1 MDQDYRVP
9 RREPGS
15 HRPSAQGD
23 PSARSRRD
31 NDAQR
36 HPASGRQQDPGQRAQ
51 PSRQAA
57 SGGGARDS
65 EPPRNRRKRTG
76 GRLFSSP
83 WVYLLFVFGVSAILA
98 ALCWMAANDVLSLN
112 KPYQEVPI
120 SIQESDSYSSVVNQL
135 EDKGLIEYKGLF
147 RLFALVTGGKDK
159 ITPGSYWL
167 NTDMDYMALVNA
179 LSARSDK
186 RVEVEVTI
194 PEGYSV
200 DQIFKLLEEKN
211 VSSVTKLQ
219 EMAGSHDYAFSFLAD
234 IPLGDYKRLEG
245 YLFPDTYRFYAGENP
260 RYILNKM
267 LVNFD
272 SKVTQ
277 DIRDIVGTTGY
288 SLREILTIAS
298 MIEKETDGS
307 DRYNIASVVYN
318 RLKNQRAET
327 AGFLQVD
334 ATIQYVL
341 PAGKVVSQED
351 YQTVDSPYNTYKNKG
366 LPPGPIANPGMDSIL
381 AAIYPNNTNY
391 YFYALGGDGKHQF
404 FRTYAEHL
412 AFIGG

>member
-1 MDQDYRVP
+1 MDQENRVP
-9 RREPGS
+9 RRES
-15 HRPSAQGD
+15 ASQRPPAPGD
-23 PSARSRRD
+23 PYARSRRD
-31 NDAQR
+31 YDAQR
-36 HPASGRQQDPGQRAQ
+36 HPTSDRQQAQRAQ
-51 PSRQAA
+51 PTRQAT
-57 SGGGARDS
+57 SKGGGGAS
-65 EPPRNRRKRTG
+65 EPPRNRRRRNG

-98 ALCWMAANDVLSLN
+98 ALCWMAANDVLALN

-120 SIQESDSYSSVVNQL
+120 SIQESDSYGSVVSQL
-135 EDKGLIEYKGLF
+135 KGKGLIEYKGLF
-147 RLFALVTGGKDK
+147 RMFGFVTGGKDK

-194 PEGYSV
+194 PEGYNI

-211 VSSVTKLQ
+211 VSSAVKLQ
-219 EMAGSHDYAFSFLAD
+219 EMAASHDYAFSFLAD

-272 SKVTQ
+272 SKVDDETRA
-277 DIRDIVGTTGY
+277 IIGTTGY
-288 SLREILTIAS
+288 SLRELLTIAS

-307 DRYNIASVVYN
+307 DRYNISSVIYN

-341 PAGKVVSQED
+341 PAGKIVSQED
-351 YQTVDSPYNTYKNKG
+351 YQTVDNPYNTYKHKG

-381 AAIYPNNTNY
+381 AAIYPNNTSY
-391 YFYALGGDGKHQF
+391 YFYALGSDGKHQF
-404 FRTYAEHL
+404 FKTYAEHL

>member
-1 MDQDYRVP
+1 MDQENRVP
-9 RREPGS
+9 RREPAS
-15 HRPSAQGD
+15 HRSPAPGD
-23 PSARSRRD
+23 PYARSRRD
-31 NDAQR
+31 YDAQR
-36 HPASGRQQDPGQRAQ
+36 QPAPDRQQAQRVQ
-51 PSRQAA
+51 PTRQD
-57 SGGGARDS
+57 SPKGEGGAS
-65 EPPRNRRKRTG
+65 EPPRNRRRRNG

-98 ALCWMAANDVLSLN
+98 ALCWMAANDVLALN

-120 SIQESDSYSSVVNQL
+120 SIQESDSYGSVVNQL
-135 EDKGLIEYKGLF
+135 KDKGLIEYKSLF
-147 RLFALVTGGKDK
+147 RMFGFVTGGKDK

-194 PEGYSV
+194 PEGYNV

-211 VSSVTKLQ
+211 VSSVPKLQ
-219 EMAGSHDYAFSFLAD
+219 EMAASHDYAFSFLKD

-260 RYILNKM
+260 RFIINKM

-272 SKVTQ
+272 RRVDDETRA
-277 DIRDIVGTTGY
+277 IIGTTGY
-288 SLREILTIAS
+288 SIRELLTIAS

-307 DRYNIASVVYN
+307 DRYNISSVIYN
-318 RLKNQRAET
+318 RLKNQGGGT
-327 AGFLQVD
+327 NGFLQID

-341 PAGKVVSQED
+341 PPGQIVTQAD
-351 YQTVDSPYNTYKNKG
+351 YTGVDSPYNTYQHKG
-366 LPPGPIANPGMDSIL
+366 LPPAPIANPGMDSIL
-381 AAIYPNNTNY
+381 AAIYPNDTGY
-391 YFYALGGDGKHQF
+391 YYYALGKDGKHKF
-404 FRTYAEHL
+404 SRTHDEHI
-412 AFIGG
+412 AFINSGG

>member
-1 MDQDYRVP
+1 MDQDNREP
-9 RREPGS
+9 RREPY
-15 HRPSAQGD
+15 
-23 PSARSRRD
+23 ARSRRD
-31 NDAQR
+31 YESQR
-36 HPASGRQQDPGQRAQ
+36 YPVSGRQQDQTQRPQSPRQPAPGA
-51 PSRQAA
+51 
-57 SGGGARDS
+57 GGGAREA
-65 EPPRNRRKRTG
+65 EPPRNRRRRNG

-98 ALCWMAANDVLSLN
+98 ALCWMAANDVLALN

-120 SIQESDSYSSVVNQL
+120 SIQESDSYGSVVNQL
-135 EDKGLIEYKGLF
+135 EDKGLIEYKSLF

-159 ITPGSYWL
+159 ITLGSYWL
-167 NTDMDYMALVNA
+167 NTDMDYMALVNG

-194 PEGYSV
+194 PEGYSI
-200 DQIFKLLEEKN
+200 DLIFKLLEEKN
-211 VSSVTKLQ
+211 VSSVEKLQ
-219 EMAGSHDYAFSFLAD
+219 EMAASHDYAFSFLED
-234 IPLGDYKRLEG
+234 IPMGDYKRLEG

-272 SKVTQ
+272 SKVTE
-277 DIRDIVGTTGY
+277 DIRTIVGTTGY
-288 SLREILTIAS
+288 DLREILTIAS
-298 MIEKETDGS
+298 MIEKETDGG
-307 DRYNIASVVYN
+307 DRYNIASVIYN

-341 PAGKVVSQED
+341 PPGEVVSQED

-381 AAIYPNNTNY
+381 AAIYPNQTNY
-391 YFYALGGDGKHQF
+391 YFYALGSDGKHQF
-404 FRTYAEHL
+404 FKTYAEHL